1 MCLIRTALNENQEMQ
16 MCNETSLK
24 IAKPIAVKISA
35 DPGSH
40 VKEFFETSIWM
51 ISSTY
56 LCSIQKVSFY
66 TICLPLCIIIGTAVI
81 LAIIMFWMLYRV
93 SSISIVGRHLIYSYW
108 HLGTI

>member
-1 MCLIRTALNENQEMQ
+1 MNESQEMR

-24 IAKPIAVKISA
+24 IAKPIVVKISA

-40 VKEFFETSIWM
+40 VIFETSIWM

-66 TICLPLCIIIGTAVI
+66 TMCLPLCIVIGIGVI

-93 SSISIVGRHLIYSYW
+93 SSISIVGRHLIYTYW
-108 HLGTI
+108 HLGII